1 MTYKPFLIWRDFL
14 PSHLLLISL
23 TSLLRFHNPGS
34 GASLTVK
41 RFPSFGHCTCG
52 ILCLEWSPKSF
63 YGWSTSHLLP
73 CSNASPQ
80 RGLWKEPCLLF
91 RPRHSVPFA
100 LTYFLH
106 RLSFCGIT
114 WIIYE
119 YIFIYLYFTSL
130 YLHPSVSPS
139 LCLSFSF
146 SSSSFLP

>member
-1 MTYKPFLIWRDFL
+1 MTYKPFLIWCDFL

-23 TSLLRFHNPGS
+23 TPLLHFHNTGS

-41 RFPSFGHCTCG
+41 PFPSFGHCTCG
-52 ILCLEWSPKSF
+52 ILCLEWSPRSF
-63 YGWSTSHLLP
+63 YGWSTSHLLL

-106 RLSFCGIT
+106 SLSFCGIT

-119 YIFIYLYFTSL
+119 YIFIYILLLFISTPLSL
-130 YLHPSVSPS
+130 HLS
-139 LCLSFSF
+139 LSFSF